1 MILDVLN
8 SNSYSIELNIDLLL
22 SKFTKVESL
31 DKWTLYYYSENSKT
45 EVRNDNF
52 RIDFVYDC
60 ECRLL
65 SDIKLDKLDI
75 KCSLVSNSF
84 QFIMGS

>member
-8 SNSYSIELNIDLLL
+8 SDSYSVQLNIDLLL
-22 SKFTKVESL
+22 SKSSKVESL

-60 ECRLL
+60 ECTLL
-65 SDIKLDKLDI
+65 SDIKLDKLDV

-84 QFIMGS
+84 QVNMGS